1 MMAGPGVIINTLL
14 VGGVMHYFADSISSY
29 SDENDGYGW
38 IWSFCFMFGTI
49 VSATDPVAV
58 VALLKDLGASK
69 RLSTL
74 IEAESLMNDGSAFVL
89 FMIFRAYTKSA
100 DDTSAT
106 VIISMFFQLAVLGA
120 VFGL

>member
-29 SDENDGYGW
+29 SDENDGYEW

-58 VALLKDLGASK
+58 VALLKELGASK

-74 IEAESLMNDGSAFVL
+74 IEAESLMNAGSAFVM
-89 FMIFRAYTKSA
+89 FMIFREYSKSEVG
-100 DDTSAT
+100 TSVA
-106 VIISMFFQLAVLGA
+106 SMFAMFGQLAVLG
-120 VFGL
+120 